1 MRPTAPDRERLA
13 SGIEL
18 AQHLAE
24 AVKEAQQQVL
34 DRHLGTVKQQE
45 RKFFADMQSQKKY
58 EQVCAFHT
66 IHTIVGAEAGV
77 IRGEIRSLQRSCALI
92 MRGIAQGKLQWWKR
106 CQLAWWRHSTC
117 LAAHTPWAREPRAS
131 ACVGGWAQGQ
141 QERQVVFQRV

>member
-58 EQVCAFHT
+58 EQVR
-66 IHTIVGAEAGV
+66 V
-77 IRGEIRSLQRSCALI
+77 RSIPSMGWRRQ
-92 MRGIAQGKLQWWKR
+92 AQGRSGK
-106 CQLAWWRHSTC
+106 S
-117 LAAHTPWAREPRAS
+117 
-131 ACVGGWAQGQ
+131 
-141 QERQVVFQRV
+141 